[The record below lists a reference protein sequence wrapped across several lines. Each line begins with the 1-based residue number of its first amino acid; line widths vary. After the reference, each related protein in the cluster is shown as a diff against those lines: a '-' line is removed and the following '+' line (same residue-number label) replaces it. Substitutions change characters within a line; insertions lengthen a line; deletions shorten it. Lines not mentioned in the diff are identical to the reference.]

1 MAGLRD
7 LVKELRR
14 RHVFRAI
21 GIYVVGAW
29 LALQVASL
37 VFPAINVPDA
47 AIRYVWIAVI
57 LLFPACV
64 VFAWFFEI
72 TPEGLKRTPPA
83 DAGEAVDLSLRR
95 NDHLILGGLAVV
107 AIAVAWQFT
116 GNISEVS
123 TDNALA
129 VAGGPQAS
137 NFVAVLPLENLS
149 GDPEQQYFVAG
160 MHDALIAGLARMSE
174 LKVISKPSTLLFAG
188 SDDPLPQIASRL
200 GVAKLVVGSVERLED
215 KVRISVGLHDALE
228 DEEIWSSTFEEN
240 IEDVLHLQDDVAQ
253 AIAAQVAGVVAQ
265 APGIESRT
273 MNPVAYEAF
282 LKAQFHVERFTPQ
295 DMMLA
300 GQYYQQALE
309 LDPEFALVHW
319 GMTRLCGFKAQ
330 AGLISPTEAKAQ
342 CMPPLIRA
350 LRIDPFLPEAHF
362 GYGANMTWQQFKFDE
377 ARPAFERAIELN
389 PSYAEGRVFYS
400 HYLGIMGELDESTVQ
415 MEMARELDPLN
426 PFVQGLHGVQRLMV
440 GDLQGAIDL
449 IEASMAAAPGSGFG
463 NDVLWGAYYDNGEPD
478 KAIEAAIRV
487 FTRFAPDH
495 FAATLLEDAYT
506 GDNFE
511 SVMLQLGE
519 LLAERFET
527 SPVPPMDIGLAFELG
542 GDAGR
547 SIDWYEMAYRTG
559 DPSTPYLGVL
569 TVAENVRSHP
579 RFIALLRE
587 VKLDYWADKY
597 SQQ

>member
-1 MAGLRD
+1 
-7 LVKELRR
+7 
-14 RHVFRAI
+14 
-21 GIYVVGAW
+21 
-29 LALQVASL
+29 
-37 VFPAINVPDA
+37 
-47 AIRYVWIAVI
+47 
-57 LLFPACV
+57 
-64 VFAWFFEI
+64 
-72 TPEGLKRTPPA
+72 
-83 DAGEAVDLSLRR
+83 
-95 NDHLILGGLAVV
+95 
-107 AIAVAWQFT
+107 
-116 GNISEVS
+116 
-123 TDNALA
+123 
-129 VAGGPQAS
+129 
-137 NFVAVLPLENLS
+137 VAVLPLENQS

-160 MHDALIAGLARMSE
+160 MHDALIGGLARMSE

-265 APGIESRT
+265 APGIEPRT

-319 GMTRLCGFKAQ
+319 GITRLCGFKAQ
-330 AGLISPTEAKAQ
+330 AGLISPEEAKAQ

-362 GYGANMTWQQFKFDE
+362 GYGANMTWQMFKFEE

-426 PFVQGLHGVQRLMV
+426 PFLQGLHGVQRLMV

-463 NDVLWGAYYDNGEPD
+463 NDVLWGAYYDSGEPD

-487 FTRFAPDH
+487 FNRFAPDH

-511 SVMLQLGE
+511 SVMLQLGGV
-519 LLAERFET
+519 LAERFET
-527 SPVPPMDIGLAFELG
+527 NPVPPMNIGLAFELG
-542 GDAGR
+542 GDADR
-547 SIDWYEMAYRTG
+547 SVDWYEMAYRTG